1 MNSMRIAPPGH
12 VALWQ
17 PCCRC
22 GQLALGW
29 DRINTKPFCPGCQES
44 LIQGDGQP
52 LVEATHRRKCTICTT
67 VGTIALQTFPL
78 HASRPVEMDLCAK
91 HLRGFLGRKLGGY
104 AYTQLRRQL
113 AAVGIDVHD
122 VFLLHEAF
130 YDAQGRALQPTAEPD
145 G

>member
-1 MNSMRIAPPGH
+1 
-12 VALWQ
+12 
-17 PCCRC
+17 
-22 GQLALGW
+22 
-29 DRINTKPFCPGCQES
+29 
-44 LIQGDGQP
+44 
-52 LVEATHRRKCTICTT
+52 
-67 VGTIALQTFPL
+67 
-78 HASRPVEMDLCAK
+78 MDLCAK